1 MPDIAPIGPSIGSTA
16 VSASSLSSRTTAAS
30 SRLDEGRLVS
40 DRVEL
45 SDHARHLERLRALPD
60 VRSAKVDAI
69 RDSIARGAYDTPE
82 RMKVA
87 LQRLLDDLTA

>member
-1 MPDIAPIGPSIGSTA
+1 MPDIASIGPSTGPISPVASPRPYGAPAPVEQRPTA
-16 VSASSLSSRTTAAS
+16 
-30 SRLDEGRLVS
+30 
-40 DRVEL
+40 DRAEI
-45 SDHARHLERLRALPD
+45 SDHARHLERLRSLPD

-69 RDSIARGAYDTPE
+69 RDSIARGTYDTPE

>member
-1 MPDIAPIGPSIGSTA
+1 MPDIAPIGPSLGSTA
-16 VSASSLSSRTTAAS
+16 ASAASLSPRQSTSS
-30 SRLDEGRLVS
+30 SRADEIRPVS

-45 SDHARHLERLRALPD
+45 SDHARHLERLRSLPD

-69 RDSIARGAYDTPE
+69 RDSIARGSYDTPE
-82 RMKVA
+82 RMKIA